1 MDADLQHPPELLRD
15 LLAAIESGC
24 DLAVG
29 SRYAGRAG
37 RRGGH
42 PLRRWISAASIWMAR
57 PLQNPAMRVRDPMSG
72 YFIVRRRCVENIV
85 FSTAGFK
92 LLLEILM
99 RGRIRSVREI
109 PFVFGRRR
117 AGRSKAGLKVA
128 LQYMQLLVYLYQS
141 RARELRTP
149 PSMTAD

>member
-1 MDADLQHPPELLRD
+1 MQ
-15 LLAAIESGC
+15 
-24 DLAVG
+24 
-29 SRYAGRAG
+29 
-37 RRGGH
+37 GGH
-42 PLRRWISAASIWMAR
+42 PLRRWISAVSIWMAR
-57 PLQNPAMRVRDPMSG
+57 PLQNAAIRVKDPISG
-72 YFIVRRRCVENIV
+72 FFIVRRHCVENIV

-128 LQYMQLLVYLYQS
+128 LQYLQLLGYLYRS
-141 RARELRTP
+141 RARDLRAP
-149 PSMTAD
+149 PRIAAD